1 MKHAMPVIGPVN
13 LTVLAVLYVVCGD
26 QCLGQ
31 KYAMNHIM
39 LFIALMATIVDWKRV
54 QSPNMDDLDYVP
66 TIVPKDGAMIH
77 MKPLAWPNV

>member
-1 MKHAMPVIGPVN
+1 MPAGIITRSV
-13 LTVLAVLYVVCGD
+13 AVLSALCL

-39 LFIALMATIVDWKRV
+39 LFISLMATLVDWQRV
-54 QSPNMDDLDYVP
+54 QSPNMDDLEYVP

-77 MKPLAWPNV
+77 LKPLAWRTA